1 MTGKAMN
8 SVDVWLVNSVL
19 DERSFSMGYHGIL
32 KRLTL
37 FIVMRLLGIKDLR
50 GQLSQSPFPAK
61 RPGGAAILTA
71 HLDIAK
77 RGTTDSVTL
86 KCIR

>member
-1 MTGKAMN
+1 
-8 SVDVWLVNSVL
+8 
-19 DERSFSMGYHGIL
+19 MGYHGTL

-37 FIVMRLLGIKDLR
+37 FIVMRLLGIKDLH
-50 GQLSQSPFPAK
+50 GQLSQSPLPAN
-61 RPGGAAILTA
+61 RSGGAAILTA

-77 RGTTDSVTL
+77 RDVNDSVPP

>member
-1 MTGKAMN
+1 
-8 SVDVWLVNSVL
+8 
-19 DERSFSMGYHGIL
+19 MGYHGIL

-37 FIVMRLLGIKDLR
+37 FIAMRLLGIEDLR
-50 GQLSQSPFPAK
+50 GQLSQSPLPAN

-71 HLDIAK
+71 HLDTAK
-77 RGTTDSVTL
+77 RDTNDSVEP